1 MRSKRALIEA
11 FINENFMML
20 DSKEQVMERFSAFW
34 TGLHSVNHLNTYV
47 QRKNSSITIFTA
59 DVLYASV
66 YLF

>member
-1 MRSKRALIEA
+1 LRSKRALIEA

-47 QRKNSSITIFTA
+47 QRKN
-59 DVLYASV
+59 
-66 YLF
+66 